1 MNNWI
6 RTNDETFI
14 TRSPYLLAIFMMF
27 LAVDG
32 QEIWFRKLLIRK
44 MPTTYICFQQQL
56 THTVHPISQMHWELP
71 LLVTLGLL
79 SLELPVVMPAVLH
92 VT

>member
-1 MNNWI
+1 
-6 RTNDETFI
+6 
-14 TRSPYLLAIFMMF
+14 MMF

-32 QEIWFRKLLIRK
+32 QEIWFRKLLIYE

-56 THTVHPISQMHWELP
+56 THTVHPISQMHWEPP